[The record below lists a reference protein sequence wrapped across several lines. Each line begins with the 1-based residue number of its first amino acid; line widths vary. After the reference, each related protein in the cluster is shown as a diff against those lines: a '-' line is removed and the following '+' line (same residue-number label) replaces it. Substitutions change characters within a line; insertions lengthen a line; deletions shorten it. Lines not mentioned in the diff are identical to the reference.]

1 MNYSN
6 ENESDISFFETDA
19 TANVVPAALN
29 AKMRTIEVATFVT
42 TERETADNSSL
53 RGYSITSFPGVGR
66 KYYFFKHKE

>member
-29 AKMRTIEVATFVT
+29 AKMRTIGVATFVT

-53 RGYSITSFPGVGR
+53 RGYSITSFRGVGR
-66 KYYFFKHKE
+66 KYSAHWI